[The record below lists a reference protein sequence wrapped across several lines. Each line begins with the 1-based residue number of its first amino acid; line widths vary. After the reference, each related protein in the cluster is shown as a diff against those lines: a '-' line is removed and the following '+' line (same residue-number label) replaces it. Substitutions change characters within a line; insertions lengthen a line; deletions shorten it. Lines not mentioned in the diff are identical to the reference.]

1 MSAAPRILVVK
12 LSSLGDALHGLPTA
26 AALKETLG
34 ADITW
39 AVQPEFASMVRSFAC
54 VSNVVEVPRP
64 SHFRPFLKALRD
76 LHRLPPFDMIVDLQG
91 LLKSAV
97 VTMAARGGP
106 VIGPSFAREGSF
118 LFYRELAG
126 RKNRS
131 RHAVDECLDLMDHL
145 GLARPQPPR
154 FPLSVPVIDPAERF
168 SVGTDLDGPF
178 VAVAPYSR
186 WETKNWPES
195 HFAETIALL
204 VREHRAR
211 VFLIGGKGDREGA
224 DRIAAA
230 SGAPVANLC
239 GSLSLVESAGLL
251 KRCAALLCNDSGPMH
266 IAAALGIPCVAMFG
280 PTSPERTGP
289 YGPGHTILRAA
300 GCVPCHKRTC
310 SRGDFVCLRA
320 ITSRAAADAVIGAV
334 SKRNA

>member
-1 MSAAPRILVVK
+1 MPAAPRILVVK

-26 AALKETLG
+26 AALQEKLG
-34 ADITW
+34 AEITW

-64 SHFRPFLKALRD
+64 SHFKPFLKALRE

-97 VTMAARGGP
+97 VTLAARGGY

-145 GLARPQPPR
+145 GIGRPQPPC
-154 FPLSVPVIDPAERF
+154 FPLSVPDMDLSKLFAADPEL
-168 SVGTDLDGPF
+168 SGPF

-195 HFAETIALL
+195 HFAEAIALL
-204 VREHRAR
+204 VRERNAR
-211 VFLIGGKGDREGA
+211 VFIIGGKGDREGA
-224 DRIAAA
+224 DRIVAA
-230 SGAPVANLC
+230 SGVPVENFC
-239 GSLSLVESAGLL
+239 GKLSLIESAGLL
-251 KRCAALLCNDSGPMH
+251 KRCSALLCNDSGPMH
-266 IAAALGIPCVAMFG
+266 IAAALGIPCIAMFG

-310 SRGDFVCLRA
+310 ARGDYACLRD
-320 ITSRAAADAVIGAV
+320 ITPRSAADAVIAALARG
-334 SKRNA
+334 NP